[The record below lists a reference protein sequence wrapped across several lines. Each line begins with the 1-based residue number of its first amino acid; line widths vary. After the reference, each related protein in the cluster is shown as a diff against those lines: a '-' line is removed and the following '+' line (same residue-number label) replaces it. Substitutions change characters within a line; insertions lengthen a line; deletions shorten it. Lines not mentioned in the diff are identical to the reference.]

1 MTILGLNL
9 RTTSKHASEVV
20 VLSREGQLRFLG
32 SFKEERELFKIA
44 GNYQPQLIAI
54 GAPITLPS
62 GLCCLEKSC
71 SCDFAAPHMKGRQL
85 ELELSKMT
93 IGCFVTN
100 KSSII
105 RDLIY
110 RGIGIS
116 KKLRVGGYNVIEVY
130 PYASKVVLFGD
141 SVPKKNAASS
151 LPFLRERLAALIAGL
166 EVVSDGLTQGA
177 CHAALNAY
185 TGFLHKEKGTDIL
198 GNSKEGT
205 LVIPKLPS

>member
-9 RTTSKHASEVV
+9 RTTSKHSSEVV

-32 SFKEERELFKIA
+32 GFKEERELFKIA
-44 GNYQPQLIAI
+44 GTYKPGIIAI

-71 SCDFAAPHMKGRQL
+71 SCDFTSRNMKGRQL

-105 RDLIY
+105 RGLIY
-110 RGIGIS
+110 RGVSLNKQLSI
-116 KKLRVGGYNVIEVY
+116 GGYDVIEVY
-130 PYASKVVLFGD
+130 PYASKVLLFGD

-151 LPFLRERLAALIAGL
+151 LPFLRERLAALIDGL
-166 EVVSDGLTQGA
+166 DVVSGGLTQGA
-177 CHAALNAY
+177 CNAALNAY
-185 TGFLHKEKGTDIL
+185 TGFLHRKKETDIL
-198 GNSKEGT
+198 GDSDEGT